1 MRKFLI
7 IFLLLASLTTAQAQ
21 KYACVNTDYIM
32 RSVPEYNQALAKIN
46 KFIAE
51 WQQEL
56 QNKQQEVDELRQQYQ
71 QEAYLL
77 PDNLK
82 QRRQDEI
89 HNKESELRSL
99 QQQRFGAGGDLDQK
113 RAELLLRQVEWL
125 HPMEV
130 QGMIKALAP
139 TRGLVSNKA
148 VLAKNNLE
156 NINLKSKITNRTKM
170 KKGFIVVLVALLAFG
185 GSAMAQKN
193 IKLGHINSNDLMQIM
208 PGRDTAMALLQK
220 EVEDLQTEMEEMKKE
235 YETQVNNYLA
245 KKDQLSELIR
255 KSKESDIQKMA
266 ERIETFQANAQK
278 LLEERQEALLKPI
291 VDRAK
296 AAIEEVGKEN
306 GYTYIFD
313 AGVGTVLY
321 SQDSDDIMPLVKKK
335 LGLK

>member
-1 MRKFLI
+1 
-7 IFLLLASLTTAQAQ
+7 
-21 KYACVNTDYIM
+21 
-32 RSVPEYNQALAKIN
+32 
-46 KFIAE
+46 
-51 WQQEL
+51 
-56 QNKQQEVDELRQQYQ
+56 
-71 QEAYLL
+71 
-77 PDNLK
+77 
-82 QRRQDEI
+82 
-89 HNKESELRSL
+89 
-99 QQQRFGAGGDLDQK
+99 
-113 RAELLLRQVEWL
+113 
-125 HPMEV
+125 
-130 QGMIKALAP
+130 
-139 TRGLVSNKA
+139 
-148 VLAKNNLE
+148 
-156 NINLKSKITNRTKM
+156 M

-220 EVEDLQTEMEEMKKE
+220 EVEDLQGEMEAMKKE

-255 KSKESDIQKMA
+255 KSKESDIQKMG

-278 LLEERQEALLKPI
+278 LLEERQEELLKPI

>member
-1 MRKFLI
+1 
-7 IFLLLASLTTAQAQ
+7 
-21 KYACVNTDYIM
+21 
-32 RSVPEYNQALAKIN
+32 
-46 KFIAE
+46 
-51 WQQEL
+51 
-56 QNKQQEVDELRQQYQ
+56 
-71 QEAYLL
+71 
-77 PDNLK
+77 
-82 QRRQDEI
+82 
-89 HNKESELRSL
+89 
-99 QQQRFGAGGDLDQK
+99 
-113 RAELLLRQVEWL
+113 
-125 HPMEV
+125 
-130 QGMIKALAP
+130 
-139 TRGLVSNKA
+139 
-148 VLAKNNLE
+148 
-156 NINLKSKITNRTKM
+156 M

-220 EVEDLQTEMEEMKKE
+220 EVEDLQAEMEAMKKE
-235 YETQVNNYLA
+235 YETRVNDYLA

-255 KSKESDIQKMA
+255 KTKESDIQAMGA
-266 ERIETFQANAQK
+266 RIEEFQANAQK

-313 AGVGTVLY
+313 AGVGAVLY

>member
-1 MRKFLI
+1 
-7 IFLLLASLTTAQAQ
+7 
-21 KYACVNTDYIM
+21 
-32 RSVPEYNQALAKIN
+32 
-46 KFIAE
+46 
-51 WQQEL
+51 
-56 QNKQQEVDELRQQYQ
+56 
-71 QEAYLL
+71 
-77 PDNLK
+77 
-82 QRRQDEI
+82 
-89 HNKESELRSL
+89 
-99 QQQRFGAGGDLDQK
+99 
-113 RAELLLRQVEWL
+113 
-125 HPMEV
+125 
-130 QGMIKALAP
+130 
-139 TRGLVSNKA
+139 
-148 VLAKNNLE
+148 
-156 NINLKSKITNRTKM
+156 M

-266 ERIETFQANAQK
+266 ERIETFQSNAQK

-313 AGVGTVLY
+313 AGVVTLLY

>member
-1 MRKFLI
+1 
-7 IFLLLASLTTAQAQ
+7 
-21 KYACVNTDYIM
+21 
-32 RSVPEYNQALAKIN
+32 
-46 KFIAE
+46 
-51 WQQEL
+51 
-56 QNKQQEVDELRQQYQ
+56 
-71 QEAYLL
+71 
-77 PDNLK
+77 
-82 QRRQDEI
+82 
-89 HNKESELRSL
+89 
-99 QQQRFGAGGDLDQK
+99 
-113 RAELLLRQVEWL
+113 
-125 HPMEV
+125 
-130 QGMIKALAP
+130 
-139 TRGLVSNKA
+139 
-148 VLAKNNLE
+148 
-156 NINLKSKITNRTKM
+156 M

-220 EVEDLQTEMEEMKKE
+220 EVEDLQAEMEEMKKE

-255 KSKESDIQKMA
+255 KTKESDIQAMGA
-266 ERIETFQANAQK
+266 RIEEFQANAQK

>member
-1 MRKFLI
+1 
-7 IFLLLASLTTAQAQ
+7 
-21 KYACVNTDYIM
+21 
-32 RSVPEYNQALAKIN
+32 
-46 KFIAE
+46 
-51 WQQEL
+51 
-56 QNKQQEVDELRQQYQ
+56 
-71 QEAYLL
+71 
-77 PDNLK
+77 
-82 QRRQDEI
+82 
-89 HNKESELRSL
+89 
-99 QQQRFGAGGDLDQK
+99 
-113 RAELLLRQVEWL
+113 
-125 HPMEV
+125 
-130 QGMIKALAP
+130 MIKAP
-139 TRGLVSNKA
+139 TPTKGLVSNKA

-156 NINLKSKITNRTKM
+156 KINLKSKITNSTKM

-235 YETQVNNYLA
+235 SETQVNNYLA

>member
-1 MRKFLI
+1 
-7 IFLLLASLTTAQAQ
+7 
-21 KYACVNTDYIM
+21 
-32 RSVPEYNQALAKIN
+32 
-46 KFIAE
+46 
-51 WQQEL
+51 
-56 QNKQQEVDELRQQYQ
+56 
-71 QEAYLL
+71 
-77 PDNLK
+77 
-82 QRRQDEI
+82 
-89 HNKESELRSL
+89 
-99 QQQRFGAGGDLDQK
+99 
-113 RAELLLRQVEWL
+113 
-125 HPMEV
+125 
-130 QGMIKALAP
+130 
-139 TRGLVSNKA
+139 
-148 VLAKNNLE
+148 
-156 NINLKSKITNRTKM
+156 M

-266 ERIETFQANAQK
+266 ERIETFQSNAQK

-313 AGVGTVLY
+313 AGVGTLLY